1 MSKRWLTDRKRDYY
15 YRKAKQL
22 NYRSR
27 AAFKLIQIDRRF
39 HLFREGDTVIDLG
52 AAPGGWLQVAKMA
65 VGDAGR
71 VVGVDLRSIQPIDG
85 VVTIKGD
92 MRKPETLALLLAEVG
107 GRADVVLSDMAP
119 NISGNYS
126 MDHARS
132 VELVEIA
139 LDVAEKTLSPGGRMA
154 AKVFQ
159 GDLLEDLL
167 RRFRFRFERVRLHS
181 PQASRPSSSEMYILA
196 FGFRGGS
203 EGTQSFNPENR
214 ISV

>member
-196 FGFRGGS
+196 FGFMGGS